1 MQQIVK
7 HGCERQEGKGGRG
20 VGVRHLFQLP
30 ACSPFLDLETSVPLK
45 LELCPWALANMAEC
59 PTLQNPGITYDPFK

>member
-7 HGCERQEGKGGRG
+7 HRCERQEGKGGMG

-30 ACSPFLDLETSVPLK
+30 ACSCFLHLETSVPLR
-45 LELCPWALANMAEC
+45 LEIVPLGSGQHGVP
-59 PTLQNPGITYDPFK
+59 YFKKSRHYL